1 MSMKQ
6 CPECGGMGQAEYE
19 RPVVD
24 HVNGGYLV
32 DVMDIC
38 ESCDG
43 YGEVEDEDEE

>member
-24 HVNGGYLV
+24 HVNGGYLEGY
-32 DVMDIC
+32 MDIC
-38 ESCDG
+38 ERCDG
-43 YGEVEDEDEE
+43 YGEIEDDDEE